1 MVLACRKQLL
11 VCAGDKQVYQS
22 KGSCGLTAWPESSAN
37 WAEEHLLPVFERD
50 RSAKSRV
57 TYCVDAR
64 NLPSG
69 LKAVA
74 MVERGGGFRSQ

>member
-1 MVLACRKQLL
+1 MCKCISQRDPVALL
-11 VCAGDKQVYQS
+11 LGQKR
-22 KGSCGLTAWPESSAN
+22 LAN

-50 RSAKSRV
+50 RLAKRCV
-57 TYCVDAR
+57 TYWVDAR

>member
-1 MVLACRKQLL
+1 MCKYISQR
-11 VCAGDKQVYQS
+11 
-22 KGSCGLTAWPESSAN
+22 GSCGKDPVALLLGQKRSAI
-37 WAEEHLLPVFERD
+37 WAEEHLLPVSEQD
-50 RSAKSRV
+50 RSAKRCA